1 MRLRRRWN
9 RLHQINLLARVT
21 YNEGNLGPMSTI
33 HYARW
38 VVVTRPDLV
47 GKAAPSLLF
56 FSNYDGSW
64 ESYLG
69 DFVEKA
75 SKGLSAI
82 WSNTEDFPRTRLL
95 VFEGAR
101 DEDVF
106 KTWTRD
112 HQVRTELWFTAYEH
126 LSVGNIRR
134 NAKICEGLIKP
145 PRDLDAWLA
154 LL

>member
-1 MRLRRRWN
+1 MPIR
-9 RLHQINLLARVT
+9 AVT
-21 YNEGNLGPMSTI
+21 
-33 HYARW
+33 
-38 VVVTRPDLV
+38 
-47 GKAAPSLLF
+47 APGF
-56 FSNYDGSW
+56 
-64 ESYLG
+64 
-69 DFVEKA
+69 A
-75 SKGLSAI
+75 P
-82 WSNTEDFPRTRLL
+82 PRGYQDAVL
-95 VFEGAR
+95 FEGAR